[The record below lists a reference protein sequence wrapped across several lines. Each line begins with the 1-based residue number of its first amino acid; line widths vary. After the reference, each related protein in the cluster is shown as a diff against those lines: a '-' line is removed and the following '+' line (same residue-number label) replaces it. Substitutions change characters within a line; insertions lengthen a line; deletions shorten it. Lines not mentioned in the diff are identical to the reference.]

1 MKVMILA
8 AGKGERMRPLTD
20 FKPKPLL
27 PVADKT
33 IIEYTI
39 DGLVASGFKD
49 LVINHAYLG
58 QQIEDYLGDGE
69 RYGAN
74 IQYSPEGDRC
84 LETAG
89 GIINALPLLG
99 EQPFMVVNGDIATD
113 FPFEQLKN
121 QPKKLAHLVLVQNPV
136 HHTQGDFGLLDNA
149 QLVNKSDA
157 ELFTFCGIGVYDP
170 QFFSEIEVGHCKLGQ
185 LLRQAIDDGQVTG
198 QLFRGFWMDIGTPE
212 RLCELNDRYSTHSS
226 VVD

>member
-58 QQIEDYLGDGE
+58 QQIEDYLGDGS

-74 IQYSPEGDRC
+74 IQYSPEGDRG

-99 EQPFMVVNGDIATD
+99 EQPFIVVNGDIATD

-121 QPKKLAHLVLVQNPV
+121 QPKKLAHLVLFQNPV

-170 QFFSEIEVGHCKLGQ
+170 QFFSEIELGHCKLGQ

-198 QLFRGFWMDIGTPE
+198 QLYRGFWMDIGTPE
-212 RLCELNDRYSTHSS
+212 RLSELNDRYSTHSS

>member
-74 IQYSPEGDRC
+74 IQYSPEGDR
-84 LETAG
+84 
-89 GIINALPLLG
+89 
-99 EQPFMVVNGDIATD
+99 
-113 FPFEQLKN
+113 
-121 QPKKLAHLVLVQNPV
+121 
-136 HHTQGDFGLLDNA
+136 GL
-149 QLVNKSDA
+149 
-157 ELFTFCGIGVYDP
+157 
-170 QFFSEIEVGHCKLGQ
+170 
-185 LLRQAIDDGQVTG
+185 
-198 QLFRGFWMDIGTPE
+198 
-212 RLCELNDRYSTHSS
+212 
-226 VVD
+226 

>member
-58 QQIEDYLGDGE
+58 QQIEDYLGDGS

-74 IQYSPEGDRC
+74 IQYSPEGDRG

-99 EQPFMVVNGDIATD
+99 EQPFIVVNGDIATD

-121 QPKKLAHLVLVQNPV
+121 QPKKLAHLVLFQNPV

-157 ELFTFCGIGVYDP
+157 ELFTFCGIGVYHP
-170 QFFSEIEVGHCKLGQ
+170 QFFSEIELGHCKLGQ

-198 QLFRGFWMDIGTPE
+198 QLYRGFWMDIGTPE
-212 RLCELNDRYSTHSS
+212 RLSELNDRYSTHSS

>member
-74 IQYSPEGDRC
+74 IQYSPEGERG

-157 ELFTFCGIGVYDP
+157 ELFTFCGIGVYHP
-170 QFFSEIEVGHCKLGQ
+170 QFFSEIELGHCKLGQ

-198 QLFRGFWMDIGTPE
+198 QLYRGFWMDIGTPE
-212 RLCELNDRYSTHSS
+212 RLSELNDRYSTHSS

>member
-33 IIEYTI
+33 IIEHTI
-39 DGLVASGFKD
+39 DGLAASGFKD

-74 IQYSPEGDRC
+74 IQYSPEGDRG

-113 FPFEQLKN
+113 FPFDQLKN
-121 QPKKLAHLVLVQNPV
+121 RPSKLAHLVMVANPI
-136 HHTQGDFGLLDNA
+136 HHAQGDFGLLENE
-149 QLVNKSDA
+149 QVVLKVG
-157 ELFTFCGIGVYDP
+157 ELFTFSGIGVYDP
-170 QFFSEIEVGHCKLGQ
+170 RFFSNIEPGHCKLGH
-185 LLRQAIDDGQVTG
+185 LLRQAINDGQVTG
-198 QLFRGFWMDIGTPE
+198 QLYRGFWMDIGTPE
-212 RLCELNDRYSTHSS
+212 RLTELNDRYSTQ
-226 VVD
+226 

>member
-74 IQYSPEGDRC
+74 IQYSPEGDRG

-212 RLCELNDRYSTHSS
+212 RLSELNDRYSTHSS